1 MRPALGLG
9 DARVKEA
16 GDRAGEVLARRLK
29 RADEDGY
36 GAAGA
41 LLAEGAGRGR
51 GTRARRDA
59 EDAGEAAWRGTWLGG
74 GMTRQ
79 RQIRARVS
87 WIHPFPARND
97 GDGA

>member
-16 GDRAGEVLARRLK
+16 GDRAGEVLARRVE
-29 RADEDGY
+29 RVDEDGC
-36 GAAGA
+36 GAAGG
-41 LLAEGAGRGR
+41 LLAGDGAGRGR

-87 WIHPFPARND
+87 WIHPFPA
-97 GDGA
+97 